1 VTRPRG
7 TGDDPVTVP
16 SVLTEPPRAPA
27 RVVLAVGANLG
38 DRRAAL
44 QAALDALGGYEGVRL
59 VAVSSVIETAPVGGP
74 EQPDYLNAVLLVDT
88 VLAPLELLAACQQ
101 IENDLGR
108 RRVER
113 WGPRTLDIDLIS
125 YRDLV
130 ASSSQLEV
138 PHPRAAERA
147 FVLAPWLELDPEA
160 VLPSADGEPR
170 PVKRLLRKA
179 ADRKDVRPAGVAPL
193 EIPR

>member
-1 VTRPRG
+1 VK
-7 TGDDPVTVP
+7 VP
-16 SVLTEPPRAPA
+16 SVLTEPPRSPA
-27 RVVLAVGANLG
+27 RVVLALGANLG

-44 QAALDALGGYEGVRL
+44 QAAVDALGGYEGVRV
-59 VAVSSVIETAPVGGP
+59 VAASSVIETAPVGGP
-74 EQPDYLNAVLLVDT
+74 EQPDYLNAVVLVDT

-108 RRVER
+108 RRVEP
-113 WGPRTLDIDLIS
+113 WGPRTLDIDLIA
-125 YRDLV
+125 YRDVV
-130 ASSSQLEV
+130 ASSSQLQV

-160 VLPSADGEPR
+160 TLPAPDGEPR
-170 PVKRLLRKA
+170 AVKRLLRRA
-179 ADRKDVRPAGVAPL
+179 ADRKGVRPAAVEPL